1 MAGERSA
8 SRALAEAIV
17 RGEIPVGRAA
27 LSARPKPSGVP
38 APCGTRA
45 AAMRHYRRR
54 EQLDEACRA
63 ACRAYHKAARRGGAP
78 DAAVASP
85 TEMET

>member
-8 SRALAEAIV
+8 FRALAEAIV

-27 LSARPKPSGVP
+27 TSARSKPAGVP

-54 EQLDEACRA
+54 ELLDEACKA
-63 ACRAYHKAARRGGAP
+63 ACRAYAKAARSGGASVT
-78 DAAVASP
+78 AVAAP
-85 TEMET
+85 VAVET